1 MRPYE
6 AYLPLLGRILLAA
19 IFLMSGLNKIMN
31 PQGTQ
36 QYMASMGLTTATTFF
51 YLGAIV
57 LEVGGALSL
66 LLGYWTR
73 IGATALIV
81 FMIPTTLIFH
91 ANFADQNQMTHFMK
105 NLAMIGGL
113 LYAWSYGPGA
123 ISLDARLGVPLDMG
137 LAAGIPRGDG
147 GTRRRR
153 TGTE

>member
-1 MRPYE
+1 MSAYHS
-6 AYLPLLGRILLAA
+6 YLPLLGRILLAA
-19 IFLMSGLNKIMN
+19 IFLMSGLNKIMD

-36 QYMASMGLTTATTFF
+36 QYMASMGMTTATMLF
-51 YLGAIV
+51 YLGAII

-73 IGATALIV
+73 IGALALIV

-91 ANFADQNQMTHFMK
+91 ANFADQNQMIHFMK
-105 NLAMIGGL
+105 NLAMLGGL
-113 LYAWSYGPGA
+113 LYVWAYGPGS
-123 ISLDARLGVPLDMG
+123 ISLDVRLGVPLNMG

-147 GTRRRR
+147 ETRKR